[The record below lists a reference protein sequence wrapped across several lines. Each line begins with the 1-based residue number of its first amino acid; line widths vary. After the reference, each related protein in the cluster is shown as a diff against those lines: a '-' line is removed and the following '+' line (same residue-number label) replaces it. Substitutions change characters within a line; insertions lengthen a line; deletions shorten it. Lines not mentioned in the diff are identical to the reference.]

1 MGGQASKI
9 PEHELEQFAA
19 STFFTKKEI
28 NRVYTRFEELGGSLN
43 NPLDMMEICKIPELR
58 NNPFRYRMCEV
69 FGHTSIKRVRTKVQK
84 LDEDGNIVENA
95 DEEDEY
101 SEHEVKEVLLTFNN
115 FLQMLN
121 AFSSRAS
128 LQVKYYYAFKMY
140 DFDNDRFINTEDIVS
155 TLQLIVGENRM
166 TAEKMNQVAAA
177 VLAEG
182 DLDGSNRLSQTEF
195 IRIIKR
201 IPDFITKFQFSLDG
215 M

>member
-1 MGGQASKI
+1 MGGTPSKI
-9 PEHELEQFAA
+9 PDHELAQFAA

-28 NRVYTRFEELGGSLN
+28 NKVYQRFEEMGGSLSE
-43 NPLDMMEICKIPELR
+43 PLDMRDVCKIQELR
-58 NNPFRYRMCEV
+58 NNPFRYRMCEI
-69 FGHTSIKRVRTKVQK
+69 FGHVSVTREKTERVQVGREGEAK
-84 LDEDGNIVENA
+84 
-95 DEEDEY
+95 EE
-101 SEHEVKEVLLTFNN
+101 SSTREVKDVFMTFNN

-128 LQVKYYYAFKMY
+128 LQVKSYYAFKMY
-140 DFDNDRFINTEDIVS
+140 DFDNDRFINTEDIVG

-166 TAEKMNQVAAA
+166 TTEKMHQVAAA

-182 DLDGSNRLSQTEF
+182 DLDGTNRLSQTEF

-201 IPDFITKFQFSLDG
+201 IPDFITKFQFSLEG